1 MWKELNL
8 GRQFIM
14 GKKYLFSTVGYTDP
28 VSKGYDGPLI
38 HVCRHY
44 KPDVVK
50 LFYSKDMI
58 SKQKEIEFCLRE
70 LEKSFDDNHTF
81 EIQTIEDNALVGVH
95 QYNTFFKTFQDMVKE
110 IVNEMEE
117 DDILYLNVSSGTP
130 QMGGALL
137 LMAYMK
143 EGNIIPLQVS
153 TPNSN
158 PNVNGQ
164 DNRSVEKNW
173 AEKWAENKDQ
183 SIATC
188 KKRIIEVKCPD
199 LLDLL
204 KKQLLKNFIEQYDY
218 AAALEIVN
226 NMNEGSDDGE
236 DLLNGAISRMQ
247 LDLEKAQEK
256 LVVNGEEIIKIP
268 SDEDPNSKKMYL
280 LKEYILE
287 MGIKLKQKKNVD
299 FIRSISPVLKDL
311 YWLLVEKELSIPLK
325 KFINNKKL
333 VRNKMENPDDEKLKE
348 KGKKMLEALDME
360 YKRYID
366 TPVAASNLAA
376 ILESCYSIKIKGES
390 DILYRI
396 RFLRSVEREVRNLAA
411 HEIVSMPNNKMEKV
425 FNEKILKDAKLDEYI
440 KPKEVTYE
448 KVYDDI
454 KYLAEVIIGTVDWGS
469 YDDMN
474 RRLIEQLKLS

>member
-1 MWKELNL
+1 
-8 GRQFIM
+8 M